1 MIKKVQTP
9 LNIKKIQTFVKMTPP
24 SRSAAKSKIKGMLNA
39 KTTAPSL
46 PALACAISL
55 PLREPVNPPPP
66 SKADFLEVEVKNMI
80 AEVMLDPAAAEDR
93 YVSSLQSFFQF
104 ATAAAGHPGSEEGT
118 VKLLAAEVAKHWPV
132 VLKDL
137 GEPRALAVYSSMS
150 GILQKVS
157 ARDTFGDEG
166 CIKTYVAALFYVAW
180 ELAGSAESNGPS
192 VMRSAPKADVM
203 RAAFRWIDYLSN

>member
-1 MIKKVQTP
+1 
-9 LNIKKIQTFVKMTPP
+9 LNIKKIQAIVKMTPP
-24 SRSAAKSKIKGMLNA
+24 SRSAAKSKIKGRQNA
-39 KTTAPSL
+39 KTTVPSL

-55 PLREPVNPPPP
+55 PSQEPVNPPPP
-66 SKADFLEVEVKNMI
+66 SKADFLEMEVKNMI

-104 ATAAAGHPGSEEGT
+104 ATAAAGHPGNVKEGS
-118 VKLLAAEVAKHWPV
+118 VKLLAAEVAKHWPA

-150 GILQKVS
+150 GILQNVS
-157 ARDTFGDEG
+157 ARDTFGDEDR
-166 CIKTYVAALFYVAW
+166 IKTYVAALFYVAW

-203 RAAFRWIDYLSN
+203 RAAYRWIDYLSK